1 MDAFVFLSFFLDA
14 FKDVSVRKDVF
25 VTVGVRACEGRCLRT
40 VRSARDVIQIAH
52 GVCCKAAISVKIR
65 FHFSVCL
72 PFRLIFIIN

>member
-25 VTVGVRACEGRCLRT
+25 VTVGVWACEGRCLRT

-52 GVCCKAAISVKIR
+52 GVCCKAAISVKI
-65 FHFSVCL
+65 
-72 PFRLIFIIN
+72 